1 MPRPGLTNATVPPFL
16 NSLETWVGSPE
27 YENRPGVSMWT
38 YSLAASSPRAGEG
51 ALRSAAESAR
61 DRGTSAPA
69 RRAADPLR
77 FIREQAFISRTSSP
91 SSILFRN
98 GGYRCT
104 GPQTTTRGDKAARP
118 HDATTGRGGCQTAVP
133 QAPRTRSYPRISV
146 SSRTRGA
153 GSGSPATGPRVGAST
168 DPRKVTRV
176 MTAPTA

>member
-1 MPRPGLTNATVPPFL
+1 MSRPGLTHAAVPSFL
-16 NSLETWVGSPE
+16 KSIETWVGSPE

-69 RRAADPLR
+69 RRATDPLR

-118 HDATTGRGGCQTAVP
+118 HDATTGRGGCQTPVAEAPSPGSARAAGAEGTAAGHPPPVP
-133 QAPRTRSYPRISV
+133 G
-146 SSRTRGA
+146 SRPA
-153 GSGSPATGPRVGAST
+153 G
-168 DPRKVTRV
+168 
-176 MTAPTA
+176 